1 MFFGPAALSVWILVR
16 GIDIF
21 AAVLGLAGISLVS
34 EEGGRWKCRIVAAT
48 AILVIAFF
56 AKQTTIFPAAA
67 AILYVISRKPKWG
80 AAMCAGYGLMTL
92 LFIGLIQIISKGW
105 FFENVFL
112 TIGSN
117 PFFPKQFLQFFGTFC
132 LALFVAFPVAFAQAI
147 RGIDR
152 KPHIWTLYFLFTV
165 LSALLAGKFGAA
177 LSYFVPLFSAVCI
190 NVGLWL
196 GTRFGRRSLL
206 WTVTAILLL
215 LQALSFFP
223 NQIAVPTEHDRWW
236 AEELDHR
243 IQKHSGPILIERID
257 SFAVRNGRELNVEAV
272 QLPYLVMRGEFDPNL
287 LIAAIE
293 NKEFS
298 LIIYSGYHFGWI
310 PGLERAIFDHYE
322 VTDKIKIGLFYEKT
336 LFSVLVPQ

>member
-1 MFFGPAALSVWILVR
+1 
-16 GIDIF
+16 
-21 AAVLGLAGISLVS
+21 
-34 EEGGRWKCRIVAAT
+34 
-48 AILVIAFF
+48 
-56 AKQTTIFPAAA
+56 
-67 AILYVISRKPKWG
+67 
-80 AAMCAGYGLMTL
+80 
-92 LFIGLIQIISKGW
+92 
-105 FFENVFL
+105 
-112 TIGSN
+112 
-117 PFFPKQFLQFFGTFC
+117 
-132 LALFVAFPVAFAQAI
+132 
-147 RGIDR
+147 
-152 KPHIWTLYFLFTV
+152 
-165 LSALLAGKFGAA
+165 LLAGKFGAA